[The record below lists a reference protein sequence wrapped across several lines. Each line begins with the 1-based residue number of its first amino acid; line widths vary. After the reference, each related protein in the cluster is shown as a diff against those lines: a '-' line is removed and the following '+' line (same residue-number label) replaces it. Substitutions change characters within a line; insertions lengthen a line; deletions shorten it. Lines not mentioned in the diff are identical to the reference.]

1 MFRYFHQKWKKFA
14 KCYAIHKKS
23 SKYFPLDQ
31 KYLFLKP
38 LTTTAL
44 RRILFH
50 KNSTSHYEIPRYK
63 QDLFFKCVLVKYV
76 ELALIIVC
84 YSQIINSVNAMP
96 GGADKALIR
105 SYPN

>member
-1 MFRYFHQKWKKFA
+1 MEE
-14 KCYAIHKKS
+14 KS
-23 SKYFPLDQ
+23 QNVILSTKNLQMYVPLNQ
-31 KYLFLKP
+31 KYLFLKS
-38 LTTTAL
+38 LTTTTL

-50 KNSTSHYEIPRYK
+50 ENSASHYEIPRYK

-96 GGADKALIR
+96 GGPDKALIR